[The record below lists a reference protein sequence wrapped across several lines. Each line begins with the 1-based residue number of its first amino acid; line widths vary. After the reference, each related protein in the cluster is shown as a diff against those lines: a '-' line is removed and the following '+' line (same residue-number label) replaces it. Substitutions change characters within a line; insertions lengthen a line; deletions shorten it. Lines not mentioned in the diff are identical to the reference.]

1 MSPICLLIDYLRATT
16 SIVYPSKNRHL
27 ISTGDAMN
35 YFLRKMVTTILLPAA
50 VLVSAALAQSRPP
63 ESVDLSM
70 SVSGSPSSGASLAV
84 DRSSV
89 DRSSK
94 IAPSS
99 NTTASSAPAP
109 AAPLSAIKPGEAL
122 LETPDSTLASI
133 TPLPEL
139 PSVSSHNKVSLIG
152 GTVEKMD
159 RVRDEFTVRVYGGGK
174 VNIYFDPRT
183 HIYRNGSEA
192 SLADLR
198 AGDRVSIDTM
208 LDGGNIFARTIR
220 LKGATNVGESQGVVV
235 SYSADSGELMVR
247 DRLSPQPLRL
257 RVTSQT
263 RLVNRGQ
270 ASSASELVRG
280 TLVAV
285 KFDPQKDGHDVAKE
299 VSVLAIPGTKF
310 TFVGEVTG
318 LDLSSG
324 TLMLTS
330 ANDGKT
336 YEIYLGSSANSVKDK
351 LRQAANVTVIT
362 QFDGDRY
369 VAQNVT
375 VNQDSH

>member
-1 MSPICLLIDYLRATT
+1 M
-16 SIVYPSKNRHL
+16 
-27 ISTGDAMN
+27 
-35 YFLRKMVTTILLPAA
+35 PAA
-50 VLVSAALAQSRPP
+50 LLASAAFAQSRPP
-63 ESVDLSM
+63 ESVDPSM
-70 SVSGSPSSGASLAV
+70 TVSGSPNSGASLAI
-84 DRSSV
+84 DRSSN
-89 DRSSK
+89 DRSSN

-109 AAPLSAIKPGEAL
+109 ATAPSAIKPGEAL
-122 LETPDSTLASI
+122 LETPDPTLASI

-139 PSVSSHNKVSLIG
+139 PTVSSHNKVSLIG

-174 VNIYFDPRT
+174 INIYFDPRT
-183 HIYRNGSEA
+183 HIYRNGKEA

-220 LKGATNVGESQGVVV
+220 LKGAANAGESQGVVV
-235 SYSADSGELMVR
+235 SYSAESGELMVR
-247 DRLSPQPLRL
+247 DRLSPQPLKL
-257 RVTSQT
+257 RVTPQT
-263 RLVNRGQ
+263 RLVNHGQ
-270 ASSASELVRG
+270 ASSARELVPG

-336 YEIYLGSSANSVKDK
+336 YEIYLGSSPDSVKDK

-362 QFDGDRY
+362 RFDGDRY

-375 VNQDSH
+375 VNQNSH